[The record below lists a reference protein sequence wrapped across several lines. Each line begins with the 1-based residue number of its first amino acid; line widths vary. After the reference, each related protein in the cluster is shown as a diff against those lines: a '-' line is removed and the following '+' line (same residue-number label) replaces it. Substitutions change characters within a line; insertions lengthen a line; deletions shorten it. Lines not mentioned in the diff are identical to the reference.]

1 MRIHLKSSMIRAEEG
16 AEQGIALRSDTATS
30 SQRTG
35 FVAAVQ
41 PLLPRDFTP
50 HLYSGAVTARRK
62 QLHIV
67 RTAHFGLLFS
77 E

>member
-1 MRIHLKSSMIRAEEG
+1 MCIHMKSRMIWAEGG
-16 AEQGIALRSDTATS
+16 AEQGIALRSETVTS
-30 SQRTG
+30 NLRTG

-41 PLLPRDFTP
+41 PLLPRDYAGS
-50 HLYSGAVTARRK
+50 LYSGRAVARGK
-62 QLHIV
+62 QPHRV